1 VERIAKRAFI
11 TTAILFACLLLGFSA
26 VALVKGP
33 EASKPARKLALD
45 AQSTRKQSLVV
56 EESTSDEP
64 VESGKPVDSNSLRGL
79 ELIRFTATSLA
90 PESLMKI
97 EPELARNRALEWS
110 KAVEA
115 EGSSP
120 MEALGEILPPSNWF
134 QARLITKRD
143 EPDLT
148 LDAKAAGEY
157 GRIYAELK
165 ATLSTT
171 KATTP
176 AMEAVITAVWRYSD
190 SAARLKAGPAA
201 VLKSRDRWIPAK
213 TQLDSAHQY
222 ALDIFF
228 TSIKRHGAEQIGP
241 TIRSMSRGVVVAA
254 SDDWNG
260 GDKPSLYR
268 SGGLSPKAGNGAI
281 IFDPDA
287 GRYYAYFHLSDVQV
301 KAGQLV
307 SAGDAIGK
315 GGNTGV
321 NARKKDH
328 GGHVH
333 VEIHDADGGA
343 WSSYKIRDFIVS
355 IH

>member
-1 VERIAKRAFI
+1 M
-11 TTAILFACLLLGFSA
+11 
-26 VALVKGP
+26 
-33 EASKPARKLALD
+33 D
-45 AQSTRKQSLVV
+45 ADVTHKQSLVV
-56 EESTSDEP
+56 EEFTSGETIA
-64 VESGKPVDSNSLRGL
+64 SGKPVDSYSLSGL
-79 ELIRFTATSLA
+79 ELIRFTAANLA
-90 PESLMKI
+90 PESLLKV
-97 EPELARNRALEWS
+97 EPELARTRALDWS

-120 MEALGEILPPSNWF
+120 IEALGEILPSSNWF

-143 EPDLT
+143 EPDLV
-148 LDAKAAGEY
+148 LDAKAAGDY
-157 GRIYAELK
+157 GRTYAELK
-165 ATLSTT
+165 AMLSTT

-176 AMEAVITAVWRYSD
+176 AIEAVITAVWRYSE
-190 SAARLKAGPAA
+190 SAASLKAGPAA

-228 TSIKRHGAEQIGP
+228 TSFKKHGAGQIGP

-254 SDDWNG
+254 SSDWNG

-281 IFDPDA
+281 IFDPDQN
-287 GRYYAYFHLSDVQV
+287 RYYAYFHLSDVHV